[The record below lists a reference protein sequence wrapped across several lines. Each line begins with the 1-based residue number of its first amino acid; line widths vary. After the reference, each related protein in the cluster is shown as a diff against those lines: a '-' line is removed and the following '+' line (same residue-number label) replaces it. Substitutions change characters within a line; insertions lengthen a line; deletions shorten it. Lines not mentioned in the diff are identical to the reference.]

1 MYPHMYRIRQRF
13 EGPAVR
19 DIPATV
25 AAELARINVA
35 SAIKPGQTVALTAG
49 SRGVANIA
57 TIIKAAAGY
66 LRNIG
71 ASPFVIPAM
80 GSHGGGTADGQLDVL
95 RHYGITEDSMG
106 VPLRATMEV
115 VQIGETPDGLPVWLD
130 KYAAEADHIGVINR
144 VKPHTDFSGAIESGL
159 FKMMTIG
166 LGKYHGA
173 QHYHRANVQYG
184 YEHVIRTVG
193 RTVLRQ
199 ARIAFGLGIIEN
211 GHDQTAI
218 IQAVPAPQF
227 EETELKLQALSKQ
240 LVARLPFDFIHLL
253 IVEEMGK
260 NISGTGMDTKVI
272 GRIMNIIEE
281 SPKRPRILRIYVRD
295 LHDDSYGNATGV
307 GLADFVARRLVN
319 KIDPAA
325 TYINCLTGLSP
336 ESARIPMTVDTDRE
350 AVEAALGTIG
360 LVKPEEARV
369 VRIQNTLL
377 LEELDVSEALLPE
390 VKQRDTLEVLWGP
403 KGLAFDNAGA
413 LPAFAGAMTAAQ
425 TARPCEA
432 NVHDLASA

>member
-1 MYPHMYRIRQRF
+1 MYPDIYRIRQTF
-13 EGPAVR
+13 EGLAVA
-19 DIPATV
+19 DIPAAV
-25 AAELARINVA
+25 QAELARVDVG
-35 SAIKPGQTVALTAG
+35 SVIKPGQTVALTAG

-57 TIIKAAAGY
+57 LIVKATADH
-66 LRNIG
+66 LKMVG
-71 ASPFVIPAM
+71 AKPFIIPAM

-106 VPLRATMEV
+106 VPLRASMEV

-130 KYAAEADHIGVINR
+130 KYASEADHIGVINR

-173 QHYHRANVQYG
+173 QHYHRANVHYG

-193 RTVLRQ
+193 RTVLQQ
-199 ARIAFGLGIIEN
+199 ARIAFGLGVIEN
-211 GHDQTAI
+211 GYDQTAI
-218 IQAVPAPQF
+218 IRAVRAPQF
-227 EETELKLQALSKQ
+227 EETELELQALSKK
-240 LVARLPFDFIHLL
+240 LAARLPFDFVHLL

-272 GRIMNIIEE
+272 GRIMNIIEPH
-281 SPKRPRILRIYVRD
+281 PKHPRILRIYVRD
-295 LHDDSYGNATGV
+295 LHDDSYGNAMGV
-307 GLADFVARRLVN
+307 GLADFVSRRLVD
-319 KIDPAA
+319 KINCAA
-325 TYINCLTGLSP
+325 TYINGLTGLSP
-336 ESARIPMTVDTDRE
+336 ESARIPITFDTDRE

-360 LVKPEEARV
+360 LVKPEEARI

-390 VKQRDTLEVLWGP
+390 VKQRDTLEILWGP
-403 KGLAFDNAGA
+403 KPLMFDSTGE
-413 LPAFAGAMTAAQ
+413 LPTF
-425 TARPCEA
+425 
-432 NVHDLASA
+432 L

>member
-1 MYPHMYRIRQRF
+1 MYPNMYRIRQKF
-13 EGPAVR
+13 EGPAVA
-19 DIPATV
+19 DIPAAV
-25 AAELARINVA
+25 QAELARADVA
-35 SAIKPGQTVALTAG
+35 AVIKPGQTVALTAG

-57 TIIKAAAGY
+57 TIIKAVADY
-66 LRNIG
+66 LKRLG
-71 ASPFVIPAM
+71 AKPFVIPAM
-80 GSHGGGTADGQLDVL
+80 GSHGGGTADGQLEVL
-95 RHYGITEDSMG
+95 RHYDITEESMG

-115 VQIGETPDGLPVWLD
+115 VQIGETPDGIPVWLD
-130 KYAAEADHIGVINR
+130 KYASEADHIGVINR

-193 RTVLRQ
+193 RTVLQQ
-199 ARIAFGLGIIEN
+199 ARIAFGLGVIEN
-211 GHDQTAI
+211 GYDQTAVVRAI
-218 IQAVPAPQF
+218 LAPHF
-227 EETELKLQALSKQ
+227 EATELELQALSKK
-240 LVARLPFDFIHLL
+240 LAARLPFDFIHLL
-253 IVEEMGK
+253 IVDEMGK
-260 NISGTGMDTKVI
+260 NISGAGMDTKVI
-272 GRIMNIIEE
+272 GRIMNIIE
-281 SPKRPRILRIYVRD
+281 PPPQHPRILRIYVRD

-307 GLADFVARRLVN
+307 GLADFVSRRLVN
-319 KIDPAA
+319 KIDPTA

-336 ESARIPMTVDTDRE
+336 ESARIPITLDTDRE

-390 VKQRDTLEVLWGP
+390 VKQRDSLEILWGP
-403 KGLAFDNAGA
+403 KGLTFDNNGG
-413 LPAFAGAMTAAQ
+413 LPAF
-425 TARPCEA
+425 
-432 NVHDLASA
+432 V

>member
-1 MYPHMYRIRQRF
+1 MYPNIYRIRQTF
-13 EGPAVR
+13 EGPAVA
-19 DIPATV
+19 DIPAAV
-25 AAELARINVA
+25 QAELARVDVA
-35 SAIKPGQTVALTAG
+35 SVIKPGQTVALTAG
-49 SRGVANIA
+49 SRGITNIA
-57 TIIKAAAGY
+57 TIVKATADY
-66 LRNIG
+66 LKTVG
-71 ASPFVIPAM
+71 AKPFVIPAM

-106 VPLRATMEV
+106 VPLRASMEV

-130 KYAAEADHIGVINR
+130 KYASEADHIGVINR

-193 RTVLRQ
+193 RTVLKH

-211 GHDQTAI
+211 GYDQTAVI
-218 IQAVPAPQF
+218 RAVRAAQF
-227 EETELKLQALSKQ
+227 EATELELQALSKQ
-240 LVARLPFDFIHLL
+240 LAARLPLDFIHLL

-272 GRIMNIIEE
+272 GRIMNIIE
-281 SPKRPRILRIYVRD
+281 PPPTRPRILRIYVRD
-295 LHDDSYGNATGV
+295 LHDDSYGNAMGV
-307 GLADFVARRLVN
+307 GLADFVSRRLVN
-319 KIDPAA
+319 KIDPRA
-325 TYINCLTGLSP
+325 TYINGLTGLSP
-336 ESARIPMTVDTDRE
+336 ESARIPITFDTDRE

-360 LVKPEEARV
+360 LVKPEEARI

-390 VKQRDTLEVLWGP
+390 MQQRDTLEILWGP
-403 KGLAFDNAGA
+403 KTLMFDSNGGLPTFI
-413 LPAFAGAMTAAQ
+413 
-425 TARPCEA
+425 
-432 NVHDLASA
+432 

>member
-1 MYPHMYRIRQRF
+1 MYPNMYRVRQRF
-13 EGPAVR
+13 EGPAVQ

-25 AAELARINVA
+25 AAELARVNVA
-35 SAIKPGQTVALTAG
+35 SVIKPGQTVALTAG

-57 TIIKAAAGY
+57 TIIKATADY
-66 LRNIG
+66 LQTIG
-71 ASPFVIPAM
+71 AKPFVIPAM

-115 VQIGETPDGLPVWLD
+115 VQVGETPDGIPVWLD
-130 KYAAEADHIGVINR
+130 KYATEADQIGVINR

-184 YEHVIRTVG
+184 YEQVIRTVG
-193 RTVLRQ
+193 RTVLRH

-211 GHDQTAI
+211 GYDQTAI
-218 IQAVPAPQF
+218 IQAVPASQF
-227 EETELKLQALSKQ
+227 EEIELKLQALSKQ

-260 NISGTGMDTKVI
+260 NISGAGMDTKVI

-307 GLADFVARRLVN
+307 GLADFVSRRLVN
-319 KIDPAA
+319 KIDPTA

-360 LVKPEEARV
+360 LVKPEEARI
-369 VRIQNTLL
+369 VRIKNTLL

-390 VKQRDTLEVLWGP
+390 VKQDDSLEILWGP
-403 KGLAFDNAGA
+403 KALAFGNAGA
-413 LPAFAGAMTAAQ
+413 LPVFQ
-425 TARPCEA
+425 
-432 NVHDLASA
+432 

>member
-1 MYPHMYRIRQRF
+1 MYPNMYRIRQRF
-13 EGPAVR
+13 EGPTVA
-19 DIPATV
+19 DIPAAV
-25 AAELARINVA
+25 QAELARADVA
-35 SAIKPGQTVALTAG
+35 SIIKPGQTVALTAG

-57 TIIKAAAGY
+57 TILRAAADY
-66 LRNIG
+66 LRTLG
-71 ASPFVIPAM
+71 AKPFVIPAM

-115 VQIGETPDGLPVWLD
+115 VQIGETPDGIPVWLD
-130 KYAAEADHIGVINR
+130 KYASEADHIGVINR

-166 LGKYHGA
+166 LGKYQGA

-193 RTVLRQ
+193 RTVLQ
-199 ARIAFGLGIIEN
+199 HARIAFGLGVIEN
-211 GHDQTAI
+211 GYDQTAI
-218 IQAVPAPQF
+218 IRAGLAPQF
-227 EETELKLQALSKQ
+227 EEAELELQALSKK
-240 LVARLPFDFIHLL
+240 LAARLPFDFIHLL

-260 NISGTGMDTKVI
+260 NISGAGMDTKVI
-272 GRIMNIIEE
+272 GRIMNIIEPP
-281 SPKRPRILRIYVRD
+281 PKHPRILRIYVRD

-307 GLADFVARRLVN
+307 GLADFVSRRLVN
-319 KIDPAA
+319 KIDPTP

-336 ESARIPMTVDTDRE
+336 ESARIPITFDTDRE

-360 LVKPEEARV
+360 AVKSEEARI
-369 VRIQNTLL
+369 VRVKNTLL

-390 VKQRDTLEVLWGP
+390 VKPRDTLEILWGP
-403 KGLAFDNAGA
+403 EGLAFDHSGA
-413 LPAFAGAMTAAQ
+413 LPHFA
-425 TARPCEA
+425 
-432 NVHDLASA
+432 

>member
-1 MYPHMYRIRQRF
+1 MYPNMYRVRQTF
-13 EGPAVR
+13 EGPAVV
-19 DIPATV
+19 DIPAAV
-25 AAELARINVA
+25 QAELARVDVA
-35 SAIKPGQTVALTAG
+35 SVTKPGQTVALTVG

-57 TIIKAAAGY
+57 TIVKATADY
-66 LRNIG
+66 LKTVG
-71 ASPFVIPAM
+71 AKPFVIPAM

-106 VPLRATMEV
+106 VPLRASMEV

-130 KYAAEADHIGVINR
+130 KYASEADHIGVINR

-193 RTVLRQ
+193 RTVLKH

-211 GHDQTAI
+211 GYDQTAVI
-218 IQAVPAPQF
+218 RAVRAPQF
-227 EETELKLQALSKQ
+227 EETELELQALSKR
-240 LVARLPFDFIHLL
+240 LAARLPFDFIHLL

-272 GRIMNIIEE
+272 GRIMNIIE
-281 SPKRPRILRIYVRD
+281 PPPTHPRILRIYVRD
-295 LHDDSYGNATGV
+295 LHDDSYGNAMGV
-307 GLADFVARRLVN
+307 GLADFVSRRLVN
-319 KIDPAA
+319 KIDPTA
-325 TYINCLTGLSP
+325 TYINGLTGLSP
-336 ESARIPMTVDTDRE
+336 ESARIPVTFDTDRE

-360 LVKPEEARV
+360 LVKPEEARI

-390 VKQRDTLEVLWGP
+390 VKQRDTLEILWGP
-403 KGLAFDNAGA
+403 KTLLFDGNGGLPTF
-413 LPAFAGAMTAAQ
+413 M
-425 TARPCEA
+425 
-432 NVHDLASA
+432 

>member
-1 MYPHMYRIRQRF
+1 MYPNMYRIRQRF
-13 EGPAVR
+13 EGPTVQ

-25 AAELARINVA
+25 VAELARINVA
-35 SAIKPGQTVALTAG
+35 SVIKPGQTVALTAG

-57 TIIKAAAGY
+57 MIVKATAGY
-66 LRNIG
+66 LKTIG
-71 ASPFVIPAM
+71 AKPFVIPAM

-173 QHYHRANVQYG
+173 QHYHRSNVQYG

-193 RTVLRQ
+193 RTVLTH

-211 GHDQTAI
+211 GYDQTAI
-218 IQAVPAPQF
+218 IQAVPASQF
-227 EETELKLQALSKQ
+227 EATELKLQALSKQ

-260 NISGTGMDTKVI
+260 NISGAGMDTKVI

-281 SPKRPRILRIYVRD
+281 SPKHPRILRIYVRD

-307 GLADFVARRLVN
+307 GLADFVSRRLVN
-319 KIDPAA
+319 KIDSTA

-336 ESARIPMTVDTDRE
+336 ESARIPITVDTDHE

-360 LVKPEEARV
+360 LVKPEAARI
-369 VRIQNTLL
+369 VRIKNTLF
-377 LEELDVSEALLPE
+377 LEELDVSDALLPE
-390 VKQRDTLEVLWGP
+390 VKQRDTLEILWGP
-403 KGLAFDNAGA
+403 KGLTFDNAGA
-413 LPAFAGAMTAAQ
+413 LPAFEGA
-425 TARPCEA
+425 
-432 NVHDLASA
+432 L